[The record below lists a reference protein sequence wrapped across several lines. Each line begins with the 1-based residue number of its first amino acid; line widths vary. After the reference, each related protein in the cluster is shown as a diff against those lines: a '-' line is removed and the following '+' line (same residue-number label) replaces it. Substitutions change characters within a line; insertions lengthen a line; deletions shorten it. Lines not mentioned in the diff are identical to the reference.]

1 MVLVLLTLLFDVS
14 YVVVI
19 TDDVDVSVL
28 LLVDVAFD
36 VADVEPPTVSNV
48 VARVLCVVL
57 VVLYAVLR
65 AVKVSNAVVVSVDVA
80 MLVTIDV
87 STNVL

>member
-1 MVLVLLTLLFDVS
+1 VLVLLTLLFDVS

-36 VADVEPPTVSNV
+36 VANVELNTVTNV

-65 AVKVSNAVVVSVDVA
+65 DVKVLNAVVVSVDVP
-80 MLVTIDV
+80 MLVTFDV
-87 STNVL
+87 LTNVL

>member
-1 MVLVLLTLLFDVS
+1 MLLTLLFDVS

-36 VADVEPPTVSNV
+36 VANVELNTVSNV

-57 VVLYAVLR
+57 VVSYAVLR
-65 AVKVSNAVVVSVDVA
+65 DVRVLNAVVVSVDVP
-80 MLVTIDV
+80 MSVTFDV
-87 STNVL
+87 LTNVL

>member
-1 MVLVLLTLLFDVS
+1 VSLTVLFDVS

-36 VADVEPPTVSNV
+36 VANVELNTVSNV

-57 VVLYAVLR
+57 VVSYAVLR
-65 AVKVSNAVVVSVDVA
+65 DVRVLNAVVVSVDVP
-80 MLVTIDV
+80 MSVTFDV
-87 STNVL
+87 LTNVL